1 VTSPEGLKAASHYG
15 PIRLVGFSDKPTLC
29 RMILPQRGDVY
40 VKCGADILLN
50 GLETDLEADAR
61 CPVCG
66 HVTRFHIVKRRVE
79 DLAPKDPILHVVEL
93 GMGEGHVGVVCE
105 STHIFDKNDCLTE
118 WLSTYTGKP
127 GLVISLPEY
136 MSSLNQRLPT
146 KYHEQEHH
154 CDTIT
159 QSGSR
164 VLDDRKASH
173 DQL

>member
-1 VTSPEGLKAASHYG
+1 MSYYG
-15 PIRLVGFSDKPTLC
+15 PIRLVGFSDKPTLF

-50 GLETDLEADAR
+50 GLKTDLEAEAR

-66 HVTRFHIVKRRVE
+66 YVTRFHIAKRGIE
-79 DLAPKDPILHVVEL
+79 DLAPKDPMLHVVEF
-93 GMGEGHVGVVCE
+93 GMGEGHVGVECE
-105 STHIFDKNDCLTE
+105 STHIFDKKDCLTK

-136 MSSLNQRLPT
+136 MGSLKQRLPT
-146 KYHEQEHH
+146 KYHERELRSN
-154 CDTIT
+154 TTT

>member
-1 VTSPEGLKAASHYG
+1 
-15 PIRLVGFSDKPTLC
+15 
-29 RMILPQRGDVY
+29 MILPQREDVY

-50 GLETDLEADAR
+50 GLKTDLGAEAR

-66 HVTRFHIVKRRVE
+66 HVTRLHIAKRGIG

-93 GMGEGHVGVVCE
+93 GMGKGHVGVECE
-105 STHIFDKNDCLTE
+105 STHIFDKKDCLTK

-136 MSSLNQRLPT
+136 MGLLKQRLST
-146 KYHEQEHH
+146 KYHEREHH
-154 CDTIT
+154 AIT
-159 QSGSR
+159 TAQSGSR
-164 VLDDRKASH
+164 ILDDKKAIH